1 MLDEMNAVAMQA
13 DAELNKSAT
22 SKTALPVQAVS
33 VLTKALTEAIAAMG
47 GGVTLP
53 TPAPGPMSPELVRA
67 IGLVRAAAEKAGLPL
82 PSEEVTNSLQATM
95 LAGAISRLAKDPK
108 FVEAMKAPP
117 SASAAPAEMPAEAEP
132 MLEGDMRSKFMARMG
147 K

>member
-22 SKTALPVQAVS
+22 SKTVLPVQAVS

-53 TPAPGPMSPELVRA
+53 VPAPGPMSPELVRA

-117 SASAAPAEMPAEAEP
+117 SVSAAPAEMPSEAEP